1 MSFPVN
7 LVRYQRH
14 LPPSSLPLAS
24 KWREVFVCRM
34 GKGNCLDSSKTGC
47 RRDSASF
54 HKGHYYEV
62 YAFSLTACFN
72 P

>member
-14 LPPSSLPLAS
+14 LPPSSLPLVS

-47 RRDSASF
+47 RRILLLF
-54 HKGHYYEV
+54 TRV
-62 YAFSLTACFN
+62 IIMRFMFFL
-72 P
+72 